1 MATPIDPQQTDAPQE
16 SLFAMLKKEILD
28 IQEKDKD
35 EDLKSI
41 PRPLTPQI
49 ASSLSLLQLDCFHC
63 HPRVPFVQ

>member
-35 EDLKSI
+35 EDLKSMS
-41 PRPLTPQI
+41 RLLTP
-49 ASSLSLLQLDCFHC
+49 SNRH
-63 HPRVPFVQ
+63 